1 MKMLTKR
8 MNEQD
13 IYFEIKL
20 TQYPGIDVAATSQ
33 PEPWDNRWQWR
44 MEMGDN
50 GTEAREVGGQS

>member
-1 MKMLTKR
+1 MLTKR

-33 PEPWDNRWQWR
+33 PEP
-44 MEMGDN
+44 
-50 GTEAREVGGQS
+50 